1 MNWTSGF
8 WCYFYHCNSFSFEE
22 KLLLLF
28 LRLTPW
34 FDLFHP
40 VAASNFIF
48 LVFLIFCTNCFFWII
63 FRILEA
69 SLGDNSELYT
79 RAGGRESEGEWASR
93 SFAYWVFLVF
103 WVYHQ
108 ITQKGQVKALKK
120 KQNLSPSVVFECFLK
135 SLQHFF
141 SICRFSYCS
150 DSKWEAS
157 WKEMWK
163 IHAWYGWVWDFHKQ
177 FHFLASEINFL
188 WHWMETC

>member
-40 VAASNFIF
+40 VAASIFIF

-79 RAGGRESEGEWASR
+79 RAGGRESEGEWERVEKSSSFPQKASR

-108 ITQKGQVKALKK
+108 ITQKGQVKALKNKICLPQLYLNAFWRAYNISSPFAGFLTALTVSGRQAGK
-120 KQNLSPSVVFECFLK
+120 KCEKYMLGMDE
-135 SLQHFF
+135 
-141 SICRFSYCS
+141 
-150 DSKWEAS
+150 
-157 WKEMWK
+157 
-163 IHAWYGWVWDFHKQ
+163 
-177 FHFLASEINFL
+177 SEISISSSIF
-188 WHWMETC
+188 